1 MAPLAPL
8 DALAAG
14 TENFADTRA
23 QPTPY
28 TGSVLIVGNFLSAA
42 GRNRSVCEDLAER
55 LSASGWTVVATSRRT
70 GRLARLL
77 DMLGTAWRTRE
88 QYQIAQIDLF
98 SGPAFFWAAAVC
110 WLLRRLKKPY
120 ILTLHGGNLPAFSAR
135 WPRFLGAL
143 LRSAVAVT
151 APSGYLSKAL
161 ERFRPDILI
170 LPNAIDLPAYPFRA
184 RETAAPR
191 LLWLRAFHRL
201 YQPSTAV
208 RVLALLTADF
218 PDIRLSMAGP
228 DKQDGSLEEA
238 HSLAATLGVAARI
251 DFAGRLSK
259 AEIPRFLNQGD
270 IFVNTSAVDN
280 HPVTLLE
287 AMACGACVVSTAPGG
302 IPYLAKDRVNCLL
315 VPTGDA
321 QALAEGVSEILR
333 KPKLAATLSQNARR
347 AVEEYDWSVILP
359 RWRELLFSAA
369 HRFSGA
375 GY

>member
-8 DALAAG
+8 GVLPAD
-14 TENFADTRA
+14 TENYAYSPA
-23 QPTPY
+23 LH
-28 TGSVLIVGNFLSAA
+28 TGSVLIVGNFLSPA

-55 LSASGWTVVATSRRT
+55 LSVSGWTVVATSRRT
-70 GRLARLL
+70 GRLARLF

-143 LRSAVAVT
+143 LRSAAAVT

-170 LPNAIDLPAYPFRA
+170 LPNAIDIPAYPFRP
-184 RETAAPR
+184 RETATPR
-191 LLWLRAFHRL
+191 LIWLRAFHRI

-208 RVLALLTADF
+208 RSLALLAADF

-228 DKQDGSLEEA
+228 DKQDGSLAEA
-238 HSLAATLGVAARI
+238 RSLAVSLGVAGRI
-251 DFAGRLSK
+251 DFSGRLSK

-287 AMACGACVVSTAPGG
+287 AMACGACIVSTAPGG
-302 IPYLAKDRVNCLL
+302 IPYLAKDRFNCLL
-315 VPTGDA
+315 IPTGDA
-321 QALAEGVSEILR
+321 QALSEAVSEILA
-333 KPKLAATLSQNARR
+333 KPKLAAALSQNARR

-375 GY
+375 G

>member
-14 TENFADTRA
+14 TENHAPA
-23 QPTPY
+23 PTPY
-28 TGSVLIVGNFLSAA
+28 TGSVLIVGNFLSSA

-55 LSASGWTVVATSRRT
+55 LSASGWTVVATSHRT

-77 DMLGTAWRTRE
+77 DMLVAAWRTRK
-88 QYQIAQIDLF
+88 QYQVAQIDLF

-110 WLLRRLKKPY
+110 WLLRCLKKPY

-143 LRSAVAVT
+143 LRSAAAVT
-151 APSGYLSKAL
+151 APSGYLSEAL
-161 ERFRPDILI
+161 QRFRSDILI

-184 RETAAPR
+184 RQTAAPR
-191 LLWLRAFHRL
+191 LIWLRAFHRI

-208 RVLALLTADF
+208 RALALLAADF
-218 PDIRLSMAGP
+218 PDVRLSMAGP
-228 DKQDGSLEEA
+228 DKQDGSLIEA
-238 HSLAATLGVAARI
+238 RSLAEALGVAGRI
-251 DFAGRLSK
+251 DFSGRLPK
-259 AEIPRFLNQGD
+259 AEIPLFLNQGD
-270 IFVNTSAVDN
+270 IFMNTSAVDN

-302 IPYLAKDRVNCLL
+302 IPYLAKDRLNCLL

-321 QALAEGVSEILR
+321 QALAQGVSEILG

-375 GY
+375 G